1 MGQIKLPIDT
11 LREKCRFLRK
21 HIIEMTTAA
30 GSGHPSSALSMVE
43 ILATL
48 YLGGVLRYNTKDPWW
63 RERDRLILSKGH
75 GCPGLYAVLAEAGFF
90 PVEDLMTLR
99 RLGSPL
105 EGHPSYRRKLPGIEA
120 STGSLGEGLSI
131 GIGHALAARVDKLDY
146 RVYVI
151 LGDGENDE
159 GQVWEAAMAA
169 AHHKVDN
176 LTAIVDFNH
185 RQQTGEMWDVLDI
198 RPLADKWRAFDWETL
213 EIDGHDLEQVAD
225 AFDHM
230 RQVKGRPQVIIARTV
245 KGKGVSFM
253 EADFSWHGRAA
264 KPEEAKKALAELGF

>member
-1 MGQIKLPIDT
+1 MAEQVSELKE
-11 LREKCRFLRK
+11 RCRVMRK
-21 HIIEMTTAA
+21 HIIECTTAA
-30 GSGHPSSALSMVE
+30 GSGHPSSSLSMVE

-48 YLGGVLRYNTKDPWW
+48 YLGGVLRYNTQDPWW

-75 GCPGLYAVLAEAGFF
+75 GCPGLYVALAEAGFF
-90 PVEDLMTLR
+90 PVEELMTLR
-99 RLGSPL
+99 KMGARL
-105 EGHPSYRRKLPGIEA
+105 EGHPSFRRRVPGIEA

-131 GIGHALAARVDKLDY
+131 GIGHALAARVDGLDY

-169 AHHKVDN
+169 AHHKIDN

-198 RPLADKWRAFDWETL
+198 RPLADKWRAFGWEAL
-213 EIDGHDLEQVAD
+213 EIDGHDLPQVAD
-225 AFDHM
+225 AFD
-230 RQVKGRPQVIIARTV
+230 RVRLVKGKPQALIARTV

-253 EADFSWHGRAA
+253 EGDFSWHGRAA
-264 KPEEAKKALAELGF
+264 NKEQAAAALKELGF